1 VVLGLF
7 AVANSREDAICNFVG
22 GVDYRA
28 LESALRSAKGVLA
41 VCLPDKRVAK
51 MGDAHAWVENMTRG
65 ELFLNPWAAP
75 RVRSAAP
82 IDLNNM
88 AVM

>member
-7 AVANSREDAICNFVG
+7 AVANGREDAICNFVG
-22 GVDYRA
+22 SIDYRA
-28 LESALRSAKGVLA
+28 LESSLRSAMDVLA
-41 VCLPDKRVAK
+41 VRLPDQWVAN

-75 RVRSAAP
+75 TVRSAAP

>member
-1 VVLGLF
+1 MVLGLV
-7 AVANSREDAICNFVG
+7 AVADGREDAICNLVG
-22 GVDYRA
+22 GADYRA
-28 LESALRSAKGVLA
+28 LEPFLRSAKSVLA
-41 VCLPDKRVAK
+41 VCLPDKRVAN
-51 MGDAHAWVENMTRG
+51 MGDAHAWVENMTKG

-75 RVRSAAP
+75 TVRSAAP